1 MPKFKP
7 NTFILLLALTGI
19 MSLTIALAESPRI
32 YLSAEGVELT
42 AGQEFTLDV
51 LVENIP
57 PIYGADV
64 RLLFSPDE
72 VEVVTLSDGD
82 FINAEN
88 SFFLQNEF
96 NNEEGSI
103 DYALA
108 LVNPAPEAQ
117 GNGRLLTVT
126 FLAKRDGASAV
137 GIESSEFGTRT
148 GDLVTLIKDGV
159 EVVIDSAEQL
169 VIDSA
174 ERADG
179 SSERADGSPERAD
192 GTEGNS
198 ADGSTEPAID
208 PMILII
214 GGVLGGVALM
224 LLIQLGFRG
233 LRRD

>member
-1 MPKFKP
+1 
-7 NTFILLLALTGI
+7 
-19 MSLTIALAESPRI
+19 
-32 YLSAEGVELT
+32 
-42 AGQEFTLDV
+42 
-51 LVENIP
+51 
-57 PIYGADV
+57 
-64 RLLFSPDE
+64 
-72 VEVVTLSDGD
+72 
-82 FINAEN
+82 
-88 SFFLQNEF
+88 
-96 NNEEGSI
+96 
-103 DYALA
+103 
-108 LVNPAPEAQ
+108 
-117 GNGRLLTVT
+117 
-126 FLAKRDGASAV
+126 V

-179 SSERADGSPERAD
+179 SSERADGSPER
-192 GTEGNS
+192 GNSREGDS